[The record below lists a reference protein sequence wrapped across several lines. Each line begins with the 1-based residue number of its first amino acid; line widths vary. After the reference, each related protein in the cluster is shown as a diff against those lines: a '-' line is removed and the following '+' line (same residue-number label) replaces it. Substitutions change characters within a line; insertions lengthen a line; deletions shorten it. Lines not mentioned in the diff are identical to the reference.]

1 MPDPWADTWVEPLGL
16 LHGRA
21 AAAAIA
27 ADLALPLAGGPAAFT
42 MVRLIGRAPGGAA
55 TPDAPVPLA
64 EVPEPWQPAVLALGA
79 APPPFAGLPGG
90 RPLVMGILNVTPDS
104 FSDGGRHADHA
115 AAVAAGHAM
124 LEAGA
129 DLLDI
134 GGESTR
140 PGAAPVPPE
149 EECRRVLPAIREL
162 AKAATISVDTRN
174 AATMLAALEAG
185 AEIVN
190 DITALRHDPAAAR
203 VLARS
208 EASVI
213 LMHML
218 GDDPRTMQRDP
229 RYADVALEVAQFLA
243 GRVAWAE
250 RQGIPRARLA
260 VDPGIG
266 FGKRLPHN
274 LALIER
280 LPILA
285 ALGCPVVFGASR
297 KRFIGEL
304 SGVEAAAD
312 RVAGSVAAALAG
324 ADRGAAILR
333 VHDVAETVQAL
344 AIRAAVL
351 AGEAAGGAEAE

>member
-1 MPDPWADTWVEPLGL
+1 MTETWVEPLGL
-16 LHGRA
+16 IGGQA
-21 AAAAIA
+21 AAAALE
-27 ADLALPLAGGPAAFT
+27 ADLALPLAGGPLAFSL
-42 MVRLIGRAPGGAA
+42 VRLIGR
-55 TPDAPVPLA
+55 DAPTNPMPLG
-64 EVPEPWQPAVLALGA
+64 EVPETWQPLVLALTRA
-79 APPPFAGLPGG
+79 LPRFAGLDMPCESG
-90 RPLVMGILNVTPDS
+90 RPLVMGIINVTPDS
-104 FSDGGRHADHA
+104 FSDGGRGIGESI
-115 AAVAAGHAM
+115 AAGHAM

-140 PGAAPVPPE
+140 PGAAPVAPE
-149 EECRRVLPAIREL
+149 EECRRVLPVIREL

-218 GDDPRTMQRDP
+218 GEDPRTMQQDP

-243 GRVAWAE
+243 DRVQAAE
-250 RQGIPRARLA
+250 RMGLRRDRLA

-274 LALIER
+274 LALMDR
-280 LPILA
+280 LPLLA
-285 ALGCPVVFGASR
+285 GIGCPIVFGASR
-297 KRFIGEL
+297 KRFLGTLAGIEQA
-304 SGVEAAAD
+304 SA
-312 RVAGSVAAALAG
+312 RVQPSVAAALAAAG
-324 ADRGAAILR
+324 QGAAIIR

-344 AIRAAVL
+344 AIWNAL
-351 AGEAAGGAEAE
+351 ASGVEGADES

>member
-1 MPDPWADTWVEPLGL
+1 MTETWVEPLGL
-16 LHGRA
+16 IQGQA
-21 AAAAIA
+21 AAAALA
-27 ADLALPLAGGPAAFT
+27 ADLALPLAGGPLAFT
-42 MVRLIGRAPGGAA
+42 LVRLIGWDSPT
-55 TPDAPVPLA
+55 TPLPLSD
-64 EVPEPWQPAVLALGA
+64 VPEIWHAQVLALTR
-79 APPPFAGLPGG
+79 PPPRFAGLPLPAESG
-90 RPLVMGILNVTPDS
+90 RPLVMGIINVTPDS
-104 FSDGGRHADHA
+104 FSDGGRGIAESI
-115 AAVAAGHAM
+115 AAGHAM

-140 PGAAPVPPE
+140 PGAMPVAPE
-149 EECRRVLPAIREL
+149 EECRRVLPVIREL

-218 GDDPRTMQRDP
+218 GEDPRTMQQDP
-229 RYADVALEVAQFLA
+229 RYADVALEVAQFLSD
-243 GRVAWAE
+243 RVLAAE
-250 RQGIPRARLA
+250 RMGLKRDRLA

-274 LALIER
+274 LALMDR
-280 LPILA
+280 LPLLA
-285 ALGCPVVFGASR
+285 GIGCPIVFGASR
-297 KRFIGEL
+297 KRFLGTL
-304 SGVEAAAD
+304 SGVEAAGQ
-312 RVAGSVAAALAG
+312 RVQASVAAALAAAG
-324 ADRGAAILR
+324 QGAAMVR

-344 AIRAAVL
+344 SVWQAL
-351 AGEAAGGAEAE
+351 AGGGLAEDEEEG

>member
-1 MPDPWADTWVEPLGL
+1 MPETWVEPLGL

-21 AAAAIA
+21 AAEAVA
-27 ADLALPLAGGPAAFT
+27 ADLALPLAGGPAAFAL
-42 MVRLIGRAPGGAA
+42 VRLIGPGAPS
-55 TPDAPVPLA
+55 TPISLA
-64 EVPEPWQPAVLALGA
+64 EVPEAWQELVLALSRP
-79 APPPFAGLPGG
+79 APTFAGLPTH

-104 FSDGGRHADHA
+104 FSDGGLHADHA
-115 AAVAAGHAM
+115 RAIQAGHEM

-140 PGAAPVPPE
+140 PGATPVPPE
-149 EECRRVLPAIREL
+149 EECRRILPVIREL

-190 DITALRHDPAAAR
+190 DVTALRHDPAAAR

-208 EASVI
+208 EAGVI

-229 RYADVALEVAQFLA
+229 RYDDVALEVAEFLA
-243 GRVAWAE
+243 ERLDWAE
-250 RQGIPRARLA
+250 EQGIARDRIAL
-260 VDPGIG
+260 DPGIG
-266 FGKRLPHN
+266 FGKRIGHN

-280 LPILA
+280 LPLLA
-285 ALGCPVVFGASR
+285 GLGCRVVLGASR

-304 SGVEAAAD
+304 SGVEIAED

-324 ADRGAAILR
+324 AERGASILR
-333 VHDVAETVQAL
+333 VHDVAETAQAL
-344 AIRAAVL
+344 SVWAAIHG
-351 AGEAAGGAEAE
+351 GEAEPDDHATVP

>member
-1 MPDPWADTWVEPLGL
+1 MSECWVEPLGL

-21 AAAAIA
+21 ALAAVA
-27 ADLALPLAGGPAAFT
+27 ADIALPLAGGPAAFT
-42 MVRLIGRAPGGAA
+42 LVRLIGADALSAPM
-55 TPDAPVPLA
+55 PLA
-64 EVPEPWQPAVLALGA
+64 DVPEDWQGRVIALTK
-79 APPPFAGLPGG
+79 APPGFAGLPGH

-104 FSDGGRHADHA
+104 FSDGGHHLDQADA
-115 AAVAAGHAM
+115 IAAGHRM

-140 PGAAPVPPE
+140 PGATPVPPE
-149 EECRRVLPAIREL
+149 EECRRILPVIREL
-162 AKAATISVDTRN
+162 AKAAPVSVDTRN

-190 DITALRHDPAAAR
+190 DVTALRHDPAAAR

-218 GDDPRTMQRDP
+218 GEDPQTMQRDP
-229 RYADVALEVAQFLA
+229 RYEDVALEVVQFLA
-243 GRVAWAE
+243 VRIAWAE
-250 RQGIPRARLA
+250 RQGIAKHRLA

-266 FGKRLPHN
+266 FGKRLGHN
-274 LALIER
+274 LSLIER
-280 LPILA
+280 LPLLVG
-285 ALGCPVVFGASR
+285 LGCPVVFGASR
-297 KRFIGEL
+297 KRFIGEI
-304 SGVEAAAD
+304 SGVEIAD
-312 RVAGSVAAALAG
+312 DRLAGSLAVALA
-324 ADRGAAILR
+324 ASAQGAAILR

-344 AIRAAVL
+344 RVAAACT
-351 AGEAAGGAEAE
+351 AGIYEAPVDATNEEG

>member
-1 MPDPWADTWVEPLGL
+1 VTETWVEPLGL
-16 LHGRA
+16 MGGQA
-21 AAAAIA
+21 AAAALA
-27 ADLALPLAGGPAAFT
+27 ADLALPLAGGPLAFT
-42 MVRLIGRAPGGAA
+42 LVRLIGPEAP
-55 TPDAPVPLA
+55 TSPLPLT
-64 EVPEPWQPAVLALGA
+64 EVPEAWQPQVLALTRA
-79 APPPFAGLPGG
+79 LPRFAGLEMPCESG
-90 RPLVMGILNVTPDS
+90 RPLVMGVVNVTPDS
-104 FSDGGRHADHA
+104 FSDGGRGIAESI
-115 AAVAAGHAM
+115 AAGHAM

-140 PGAAPVPPE
+140 PGATPVAPE
-149 EECRRVLPAIREL
+149 EECRRVLPVIREL

-218 GDDPRTMQRDP
+218 GEDPRTMQQDP

-243 GRVAWAE
+243 DRVQAAE
-250 RQGIPRARLA
+250 RMGLPRDRLA

-274 LALIER
+274 LALMDR
-280 LPILA
+280 LPLLA
-285 ALGCPVVFGASR
+285 GLGCPIVFGASR
-297 KRFIGEL
+297 KRFLGTLTGIEQ
-304 SGVEAAAD
+304 AAA
-312 RVAGSVAAALAG
+312 RVMPSVAAALAAAG
-324 ADRGAAILR
+324 QGAAIIR

-344 AIRAAVL
+344 AIWNALASGFAA
-351 AGEAAGGAEAE
+351 ADES

>member
-1 MPDPWADTWVEPLGL
+1 MTETWVEPLGL
-16 LHGRA
+16 IEGQA
-21 AAAAIA
+21 AAAAQA
-27 ADLALPLAGGPAAFT
+27 ADLALPLAGGPLAFT
-42 MVRLIGRAPGGAA
+42 LVRLIG
-55 TPDAPVPLA
+55 PDAPSLPLPLS
-64 EVPEPWQPAVLALGA
+64 EVPAAWQAKVLALTRA
-79 APPPFAGLPGG
+79 LPRFAGLPMPAESG
-90 RPLVMGILNVTPDS
+90 RPLVMGIINVTPDS
-104 FSDGGRHADHA
+104 FSDGGRGIAESI
-115 AAVAAGHAM
+115 AAGHAM

-140 PGAAPVPPE
+140 PGSLAVAPE
-149 EECRRVLPAIREL
+149 EECRRVLPVIREL

-218 GDDPRTMQRDP
+218 GEDPRTMQQDP
-229 RYADVALEVAQFLA
+229 RYGDVALEVAQFLA
-243 GRVAWAE
+243 DRVAAAE
-250 RQGIPRARLA
+250 RLGLPRDRLA

-280 LPILA
+280 LPLLA
-285 ALGCPVVFGASR
+285 GIGCPIVFGASR
-297 KRFIGEL
+297 KRFLGTL
-304 SGVEAAAD
+304 SGVETPAA
-312 RVAGSVAAALAG
+312 RVPASVAAALA
-324 ADRGAAILR
+324 AAARGAAMLR

-344 AIRAAVL
+344 SIWRAL
-351 AGEAAGGAEAE
+351 SGGADEDEEG

>member
-1 MPDPWADTWVEPLGL
+1 MPETWVEPLGL

-21 AAAAIA
+21 AAEAIA
-27 ADLALPLAGGPAAFT
+27 ADLALPLAGGPAAFAV
-42 MVRLIGRAPGGAA
+42 VRLIGPNAP
-55 TPDAPVPLA
+55 PSPISLA
-64 EVPEPWQPAVLALGA
+64 EVPEAWQAAVLALSRP
-79 APPPFAGLPGG
+79 APAFAGLPAD

-104 FSDGGRHADHA
+104 FSDGGHRADHA
-115 AAVAAGHAM
+115 RAIQAGHEM

-140 PGAAPVPPE
+140 PGATPVPPE
-149 EECRRVLPAIREL
+149 EECRRILPVIREL

-190 DITALRHDPAAAR
+190 DVTALRHDPAAAR

-208 EASVI
+208 EAGVI

-229 RYADVALEVAQFLA
+229 RYDDVALEVAQFLA
-243 GRVAWAE
+243 ARVAWAE
-250 RQGIPRARLA
+250 EHGIARERIAL
-260 VDPGIG
+260 DPGIG
-266 FGKRLPHN
+266 FGKRMAHN
-274 LALIER
+274 LTLIER
-280 LPILA
+280 LPLLTG
-285 ALGCPVVFGASR
+285 LGCRIVLGASR

-304 SGVEAAAD
+304 SGVEIAAD

-324 ADRGAAILR
+324 AERGAAILR
-333 VHDVAETVQAL
+333 VHDVVETAQAL
-344 AIRAAVL
+344 SVWAAIHG
-351 AGEAAGGAEAE
+351 GEPEPDDHASVA